1 MRPGRNDPCPCGS
14 GRKYKQC
21 CGNPAATAPAPS
33 ASADLDALV
42 ALVNQGAPAA
52 AETRARALLEKDPE
66 AGILW
71 KILSV
76 AQLRQ
81 GKDALIALQRAVDL
95 LPQDAEA
102 HTNLGVELNAR
113 GQWQAALASLSQA
126 LQLES
131 RNADA
136 LVAAGNAQR
145 HLGGPREAVKL
156 YAWAL
161 QVDPRRADAYHNLGG
176 ALLDLGQPAEAV
188 RSYGQAVALAPGHP
202 QTLAGLANALRQDGQ
217 LDAALE
223 CSQHALAID
232 AREPLAH
239 NNAGVILAARGE
251 RARAITHFRAAL
263 AASPKYTEAF
273 SNLGSALWEEG
284 LRHEALDAFGQAAAL
299 APGRAE
305 SQCTL
310 GYALLQLRRTAEAV
324 ERFRRALGL
333 EAGHTRARLGL
344 AAALRVLGQHA
355 EAETEVRAALARE
368 PANAPVLALLGELVS
383 DRGDFEQARQLFTQ
397 ALAAD
402 PKCAMAY
409 AGLAAHGRMTVA
421 DQDWLRGAQALV
433 ESGPAPAEELPVR
446 YALGKYFDDIGDHE
460 QAFAS
465 FRAANELARR
475 LYPRY
480 DRAGLTNLVERM
492 IARCGAE
499 FLACAHAGAA
509 SSDRPVFIIG
519 MPRSGTSLA
528 EQILASHPQVFGAGE
543 IRFWERVLGA
553 ARGWDGEDVEGQVI
567 REQLAAD
574 YLERLGAGAG
584 TARRVIDKLPG
595 NFLYAGAIHA
605 LFPRARFIHMQRH
618 PLDTCLSVYFQN
630 FFNSTPFAHD
640 LEDLGHY
647 YGQYLRLMTHW
658 RQVLPAG
665 TLLEVPYEGLVEDA
679 EGWTRKM
686 LAFIG
691 LEFDP
696 RCLEFHRTERVVI
709 TASKWQVRQQ
719 VSASSIGRWRHYEKH
734 LQPLRALLEP
744 ARQDAAGG

>member
-1 MRPGRNDPCPCGS
+1 
-14 GRKYKQC
+14 
-21 CGNPAATAPAPS
+21 
-33 ASADLDALV
+33 V
-42 ALVNQGAPAA
+42 ALVNQGAPGA
-52 AETRARALLEKDPE
+52 AETRARALLEKAPQS
-66 AGILW
+66 GILW
-71 KILSV
+71 KVLSV

-81 GKDALIALQRAVDL
+81 GKDALVALQRAVDL

-519 MPRSGTSLA
+519 MPRSGTSLV

-553 ARGWDGEDVEGQVI
+553 ARGWDGEDVEGQVV